1 MCSGDADPMR
11 IQPLPLAILLLA
23 ATTPAA
29 AQSQNVPLITA
40 TLMEEVCVPFVETG
54 DMAAAI
60 RAGQAEGYRIVEQSP
75 DNQARATDPDAP
87 PAWVEMARSQSGRFI
102 LSKRW
107 ARGYCAIGLAEGGIA
122 RIDRAAE
129 PSLTALGMTRVLN
142 APEGPTGIVVW
153 RSEGRQAVI
162 AGSPHAVPGVELT
175 VSFDTGWKSGD

>member
-1 MCSGDADPMR
+1 MKTAR
-11 IQPLPLAILLLA
+11 VVTLTLLIA
-23 ATTPAA
+23 GPAS

-40 TLMEEVCVPFVETG
+40 TLMEQVCAPFVETG

-60 RAGQAEGYRIVEQSP
+60 RAGQAEGYYVVEESP
-75 DNQARATDPDAP
+75 DNQALATDPNAP
-87 PAWVEMARSQSGRFI
+87 PDWVEMARSQSGRFI

-129 PSLTALGMTRVLN
+129 PWLSGLGMSRVLN
-142 APEGPTGIVVW
+142 DPAGPTGIVVW
-153 RSEGRQAVI
+153 RGEGRQAVI

-175 VSFDTGWKSGD
+175 VSFDTGWKSDD